1 MYKTILVPTDG
12 SERAMYAVEHA
23 LDLAS
28 KYEATVHSVY
38 AIDVTALPTDTG
50 VLELIDK
57 SESVGQRAVDSVI
70 ERAETANI
78 ETVDGTVANG
88 PVPQVTLNY
97 TREHDIDL
105 IVMGTHGHTGLRHYL
120 LGSVT
125 EKVVRLAEVPVLTIQ
140 SFDTAE

>member
-1 MYKTILVPTDG
+1 M
-12 SERAMYAVEHA
+12 
-23 LDLAS
+23 
-28 KYEATVHSVY
+28 
-38 AIDVTALPTDTG
+38 TALPTDTG

-88 PVPQVTLNY
+88 PVPQVILNY

-105 IVMGTHGHTGLRHYL
+105 IVTETHGHTGLRHYL